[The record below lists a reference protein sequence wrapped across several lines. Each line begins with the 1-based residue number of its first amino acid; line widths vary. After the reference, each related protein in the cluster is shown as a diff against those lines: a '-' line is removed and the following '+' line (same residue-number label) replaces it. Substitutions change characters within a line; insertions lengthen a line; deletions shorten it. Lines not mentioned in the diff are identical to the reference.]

1 VAARYDTVDLNDGAI
16 QGGTEDDVGVALNW
30 YPNYYVRFSVNYIKV
45 VDQEQAGVSDEPNIF
60 QVRAQLAF

>member
-30 YPNYYVRFSVNYIKV
+30 YPNYYLRFFANYIKV
-45 VDQEQAGVSDEPNIF
+45 VDQERAGVSDEPNIF